1 MYITSLRKN
10 QSMQIK
16 EITKKKKKGKML
28 VYEET
33 RQKQKKKDKYSY
45 SAEGMEVSPPK
56 APRCPGWT
64 AHSKCNLTYK
74 MLK

>member
-10 QSMQIK
+10 QSIQIK

-33 RQKQKKKDKYSY
+33 RQKQKKKLALK
-45 SAEGMEVSPPK
+45 
-56 APRCPGWT
+56 T
-64 AHSKCNLTYK
+64 LT
-74 MLK
+74 